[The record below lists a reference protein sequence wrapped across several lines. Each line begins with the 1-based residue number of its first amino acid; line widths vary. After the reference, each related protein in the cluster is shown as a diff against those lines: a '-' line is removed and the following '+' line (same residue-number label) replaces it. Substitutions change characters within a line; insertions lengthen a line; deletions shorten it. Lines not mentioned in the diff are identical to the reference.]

1 MLSEDQKQFFDA
13 FGYLVLRDVFSAE
26 EMATIKRESDEI
38 FREGLG
44 VRLPTGQ
51 GGACSRSSSDGLSW
65 RDSRRTTGSTA
76 SGRTCWGRTSSSS
89 ARRATSTRGIRCG
102 TGRGLW
108 DETVKSVKIA
118 FYPESLTAATGSLRV
133 VPGSHRRSSPD
144 LLEPLR
150 HGSSKPDSKP
160 FGMEQSE
167 VPSVALELRQG
178 DLAVFTEHILHA
190 AFGGHDGRHQHAIN
204 FMENPTTESKEK
216 DVRDFYEVSN
226 YSLRPS
232 ESYVN
237 SDNPRLRRM
246 VEKNLELGFDIMK
259 GV

>member
-13 FGYLVLRDVFSAE
+13 FGYLVLRGVFKAE
-26 EMATIKRESDEI
+26 EIATIKRESDEI

-44 VRLPTGQ
+44 VKLPTGRAALQ
-51 GGACSRSSSDGLSW
+51 PFFERRPFMAGLAADDRIHCIGEDLLGPDFFLIGTEGNLHAGDTLWHGA
-65 RDSRRTTGSTA
+65 
-76 SGRTCWGRTSSSS
+76 
-89 ARRATSTRGIRCG
+89 
-102 TGRGLW
+102 GLW
-108 DETVKSVKIA
+108 AETVKSVKIA

-133 VPGSHRRSSPD
+133 VPGSHRRSTPD

-150 HGSSKPDSKP
+150 HGNDNPELKP
-160 FGMEQSE
+160 FGLPQSA
-167 VPSVALELRQG
+167 VPSVALELQRG
-178 DLAVFTEHILHA
+178 DLAVFTENILHA

-204 FMENPTTESKEK
+204 FMENPTTESKERE
-216 DVRDFYEVSN
+216 VRDFYEVSN

-237 SDNPRLRRM
+237 SDNPRIRRM
-246 VEKNLELGFDIMK
+246 VAKNLELGFDIMK

>member
-13 FGYLVLRDVFSAE
+13 FGYLTLRGVFTAE

-44 VRLPTGQ
+44 VTLP
-51 GGACSRSSSDGLSW
+51 
-65 RDSRRTTGSTA
+65 
-76 SGRTCWGRTSSSS
+76 SGR
-89 ARRATSTRGIRCG
+89 AALQPFFERRPFMAGLPADDRIYCIGEDLLGPDFFLIG
-102 TGRGLW
+102 TEGNLHAGDTLWHGSGLW
-108 DETVKSVKIA
+108 DENIKSVKIA

-133 VPGSHRRSSPD
+133 VPGSHRRNNPD
-144 LLEPLR
+144 LLEPIR
-150 HGSSKPDSKP
+150 YGSDNPGSMPL
-160 FGMEQSE
+160 GLQQLE
-167 VPSVALELRQG
+167 VPSVALELQPG
-178 DLAVFTEHILHA
+178 DIAVFTEFILHA

-204 FMENPTTESKEK
+204 FMENPTTESKEQE
-216 DVRDFYEVSN
+216 VRSFYEVSN
-226 YSLRPS
+226 FSLRPS

-246 VEKNLELGFDIMK
+246 VAKNLELGFDIMK

>member
-13 FGYLVLRDVFSAE
+13 FGYLVLRGVFTAE
-26 EMATIKRESDEI
+26 EIATIKRESDEI
-38 FREGLG
+38 FEEGLG
-44 VRLPTGQ
+44 IKL
-51 GGACSRSSSDGLSW
+51 A
-65 RDSRRTTGSTA
+65 
-76 SGRTCWGRTSSSS
+76 
-89 ARRATSTRGIRCG
+89 
-102 TGRGLW
+102 TGRAALQPFFERRPFMAGLAADDRIYSIGEDLLGPDFFLIGTEGNLHAGDTFWHGAGLW
-108 DETVKSVKIA
+108 DETVKSIKIA

-133 VPGSHRRSSPD
+133 VPGSHRRNSPD

-150 HGSSKPDSKP
+150 HGSDNPELKP
-160 FGMEQSE
+160 FGLQQSE
-167 VPSVALELRQG
+167 IPSVALGLQQG

-204 FMENPTTESKEK
+204 FMENPTTESKERE
-216 DVRDFYEVSN
+216 VRAFYEVSR

-237 SDNPRLRRM
+237 SDNPRIRRM
-246 VEKNLELGFDIMK
+246 VAKNLELGFDIMK

>member
-1 MLSEDQKQFFDA
+1 MLSEEQKQFFDA

-26 EMATIKRESDEI
+26 EMDTIKRESDEI
-38 FREGLG
+38 FSEGLG
-44 VRLPTGQ
+44 FRHP
-51 GGACSRSSSDGLSW
+51 
-65 RDSRRTTGSTA
+65 
-76 SGRTCWGRTSSSS
+76 SGRAALQPFFERRPFMAGLAADDRIYCIGEDLLGRDFFL
-89 ARRATSTRGIRCG
+89 IG
-102 TGRGLW
+102 TEGNLHAGDTLWHGSGLW
-108 DETVKSVKIA
+108 EETVKSVKIA

-150 HGSSKPDSKP
+150 HGSSNPESKP
-160 FGMEQSE
+160 FGLEQSA

-216 DVRDFYEVSN
+216 DVRDFYDVSN

-246 VEKNLELGFDIMK
+246 VAKNLELGFDIMK